1 MVDVTKADREAAA
14 EHAADGYEHRNGYTF
29 SHQHLILNGELDSH
43 PLVKAFARHR
53 TNHTMPNSVV
63 DWARKE
69 AAMLREIAASE
80 ARGVDWQANLNAT
93 ANFLALLSQQ
103 PDHIPDAGRKV
114 DDEQAEGLLREVLP
128 LRKMA
133 QEAAQ
138 TFAVKQGDRERPI
151 WFSVNVLQN
160 FVQFVQL
167 WDVWDRIDS
176 HLKEQTD
183 EQG

>member
-93 ANFLALLSQQ
+93 ANFLATLSQQ

-114 DDEQAEGLLREVLP
+114 DHGQAEGLLREAREFVAYAGDIALDE
-128 LRKMA
+128 RNIADA
-133 QEAAQ
+133 QELL
-138 TFAVKQGDRERPI
+138 T
-151 WFSVNVLQN
+151 
-160 FVQFVQL
+160 
-167 WDVWDRIDS
+167 RIDS
-176 HLKEQTD
+176 HIKEQTD